1 MSTYRPITFT
11 PYDPEI
17 YTSVSKTV
25 FTGIKIATD
34 DVDDFVLR
42 GTPAPSTLV
51 HWGSPDL
58 SFSVSEITQGDGEV
72 VHQIGLATGEL
83 YAMAR
88 DGLFINSNDFGES
101 FFTDQMFVDI
111 TAPTLGESSRL
122 YEMTVDN
129 TDIQQEIIYLYSI
142 AGDELFDGKTPSV
155 QEMNAFV
162 ADVETNGTY
171 ALADLQRATPSEAPL
186 ATTSPV
192 TDMPTNN
199 YEWAD
204 EYYDYLWNPLDD
216 DRVSNG
222 SVNLTIS
229 TSNLLAGDTWALFP
243 PTNLTPDGELVITTD
258 YRFDSWVDTNSDDF
272 FLQFFN
278 LDNSVAGTLRILDW
292 KTSYPAVNQV
302 SDYWDLAYH
311 PSNTTDFLTELGI
324 ISSTIEMFP
333 YSDASE
339 LPEPEPFEAERG
351 FYAFVSLRDMTSFD
365 NSTGI
370 ATFASSDKTYIGGAF
385 DSNFMSEPG
394 NTTYINAGSYDR
406 NKFWPS
412 DIDYTNAP
420 DAIEVD
426 FSVDKVLA
434 DGWGFSDDFSGFHD
448 HYING
453 SLYADEF
460 KNLDHESSLNGDSGD
475 DWIHSFQE
483 GGAWMELGAGSDFVD
498 ASSISADSPYAG
510 WSVNIQVNTDD
521 IWDAGYYAFNAS
533 GANHVGTGDLIS
545 LDGYR
550 QIQDVV
556 FGSAEGYIRV
566 EVENAYSIT
575 NEDDK
580 GIALFVDDMLT
591 ARHVE
596 SGQASD
602 TRLKDIAEIH
612 TTILDD
618 IIDLTSSY
626 HADQTGNVK
635 VYGLAGD
642 DILWGG
648 SSNETLDGGNGADL
662 INGGAGDD
670 TLTGGSGADIFEF
683 TATSGNDTITDYNQG
698 EGDILKFFRRSADTN
713 TPFIDEAND
722 QVTWQAD
729 GHTVTIDF
737 NTDITASTVTIQY
750 DFI

>member
-11 PYDPEI
+11 PYDPDFHA
-17 YTSVSKTV
+17 SVSKTV
-25 FTGIKIATD
+25 FTGIQIATD
-34 DVDDFVLR
+34 DVDDFILR

-58 SFSVSEITQGDGEV
+58 SFSVSEITQDDGEV

-122 YEMTVDN
+122 YEMTLDN
-129 TDIQQEIIYLYSI
+129 TDFQQQNIYLYSI
-142 AGDELFDGKTPSV
+142 AGDELFDGNTPSA

-171 ALADLQRATPSEAPL
+171 VLADLQRATPSEADL
-186 ATTSPV
+186 ATTTV
-192 TDMPTNN
+192 ITDMPVNN

-216 DRVSNG
+216 SRITTG
-222 SVNLTIS
+222 SVNLTIPAADLMAGDAWAVS
-229 TSNLLAGDTWALFP
+229 LPFVINPDGQSDLGSNLKIDFWIDINTDDLFIQI
-243 PTNLTPDGELVITTD
+243 LGEDNVI
-258 YRFDSWVDTNSDDF
+258 
-272 FLQFFN
+272 
-278 LDNSVAGTLRILDW
+278 AGTLRVEDYYQFFPLASEI
-292 KTSYPAVNQV
+292 
-302 SDYWDLAYH
+302 SDFWELTYH
-311 PSNTTDFLTELGI
+311 PLSLVDFVTQFGNLTSTLSRQPFKNGLMLPAPEIFDEDSAHYTLNSFRDMQSFDATSGAVVFGGLNQTYTGGSFESNFLSEPGDTTYVEGPDVDSYYFKGDIRYENATDAIRVDF
-324 ISSTIEMFP
+324 
-333 YSDASE
+333 ASKKVLDDGWGYVDDFSKAPSVHINGSIHGDE
-339 LPEPEPFEAERG
+339 FFNLVSASLSAERG
-351 FYAFVSLRDMTSFD
+351 
-365 NSTGI
+365 N
-370 ATFASSDKTYIGGAF
+370 
-385 DSNFMSEPG
+385 
-394 NTTYINAGSYDR
+394 
-406 NKFWPS
+406 
-412 DIDYTNAP
+412 
-420 DAIEVD
+420 
-426 FSVDKVLA
+426 
-434 DGWGFSDDFSGFHD
+434 
-448 HYING
+448 
-453 SLYADEF
+453 
-460 KNLDHESSLNGDSGD
+460 
-475 DWIHSFQE
+475 DWIHSFAE
-483 GGAWMELGAGSDFVD
+483 GGSYMSLGRGYDFVD
-498 ASSISADSPYAG
+498 ASGITDASPNALNAT
-510 WSVNIQVNTDD
+510 SVFLVADD

-533 GANHVGTGDLIS
+533 DADHVGTGDLIS

-556 FGSAEGYIRV
+556 FGSADGNIQIEIEY
-566 EVENAYSIT
+566 AYDYS
-575 NEDDK
+575 NELGK

-648 SSNETLDGGNGADL
+648 SSNENLDGGNGVDL
-662 INGGAGDD
+662 INGGVGDD
-670 TLTGGSGADIFEF
+670 TLTGDSGADIFEF
-683 TATSGNDTITDYNQG
+683 TATSGNDTITDFSV
-698 EGDILKFFRRSADTN
+698 EDVLKFYRRSTDTN
-713 TPFIDEAND
+713 DAVIDEANR
-722 QVTWQAD
+722 QVMWQAD

-737 NTDITASTVTIQY
+737 VTDIAASNVTIE
-750 DFI
+750 